1 MGDLDVAGAGS
12 WHLDKR
18 VNISIITALLV
29 QAAIGVWQVA
39 KMDSRLWGVEEKVTV
54 LQRRD
59 EDGRKTIDEVRGDV
73 REIKTLVKVLTEK
86 EKK

>member
-1 MGDLDVAGAGS
+1 MDGQSTVLES

-18 VNISIITALLV
+18 VNISIITALLF

-39 KMDSRLWGVEEKVTV
+39 KMDSRLLGVEEKVTH

-59 EDGRKTIDEVRGDV
+59 DSTRTALESVSGDV
-73 REIKTLVKVLTEK
+73 REIKTIVKMLRDTEK
-86 EKK
+86 K